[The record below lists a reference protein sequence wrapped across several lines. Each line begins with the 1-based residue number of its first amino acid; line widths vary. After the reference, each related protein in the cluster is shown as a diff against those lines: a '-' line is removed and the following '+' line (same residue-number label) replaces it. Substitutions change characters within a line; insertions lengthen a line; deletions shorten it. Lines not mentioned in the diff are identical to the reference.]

1 MNITNKELNKVG
13 EEIKIVVKDLQTRA
27 ELSKSVISAY
37 TDFETEFENGKLHN
51 VSSKLENVF
60 NVYLNEDPN
69 AEAKIISKIETYLS
83 GLPLPKGMDSDK
95 ANKFKK
101 DLAKIGLET
110 LRVEL
115 KVFNINQ
122 ETKALKKHN
131 QLNIDQLA
139 EKILNYAEDLKRNIE
154 LNKANHKEVNEAL
167 SDNSLDGLS
176 KAAKLINPNAKNYN
190 DSLEQEIDDFLNG
203 GDLIL

>member
-13 EEIKIVVKDLQTRA
+13 EEIKIVVEDLQTRA

-37 TDFETEFENGKLHN
+37 ADFETEFENGKLHY

-83 GLPLPKGMDSDK
+83 GLPLPNGMDSDK

>member
-37 TDFETEFENGKLHN
+37 TDFETEFENGKLHY

-83 GLPLPKGMDSDK
+83 GLPLPNGMDSDK